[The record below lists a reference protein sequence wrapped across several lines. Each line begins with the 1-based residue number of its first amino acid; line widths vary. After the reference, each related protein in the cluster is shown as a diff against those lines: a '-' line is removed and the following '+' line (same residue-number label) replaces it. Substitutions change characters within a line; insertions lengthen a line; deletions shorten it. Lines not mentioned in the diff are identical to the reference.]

1 MPAGP
6 GSPEDQLVPEG
17 PDRTEQ
23 DSADLARRG
32 HVAPDTTTQLCSC
45 AKATTGNKQT
55 GMAVFEYSFDE
66 SRDRLALAS
75 IYRSS
80 LQKPSTCAS
89 LGRPKEGSYLLKKAK
104 LVLGLLGL
112 PMEKK

>member
-1 MPAGP
+1 M
-6 GSPEDQLVPEG
+6 
-17 PDRTEQ
+17 
-23 DSADLARRG
+23 
-32 HVAPDTTTQLCSC
+32 
-45 AKATTGNKQT
+45 
-55 GMAVFEYSFDE
+55 GMAVFEYNFDE

-75 IYRSS
+75 IYRPL

-104 LVLGLLGL
+104 LVLGLLGF